1 MCEPLSVDP
10 AGPAGMAGDVV
21 LLRPLSLQEPLGPAV
36 AHLLFPERAH
46 RVSAMVPDHGSRAEP
61 QRLAAFAQPP
71 AQVYVVSGDTELGI
85 ETAHRLEGG
94 FAHGHVAPWNVLRF
108 PIGHENVSRVAG
120 CIPNAF
126 GEPSI
131 TGGPDVGT
139 AHRRMRRAA
148 ERGGNVGKPV

>member
-1 MCEPLSVDP
+1 MCEPLSVDA
-10 AGPAGMAGDVV
+10 AGPAGLAREDV
-21 LLRPLSLQEPLGPAV
+21 LLRPLSLQEHLGPAV

-94 FAHGHVAPWNVLRF
+94 LADGHVAPWNVLRF
-108 PIGHENVSRVAG
+108 LIGHEHVSGVARRIGNARGEPPVAG
-120 CIPNAF
+120 
-126 GEPSI
+126 GS
-131 TGGPDVGT
+131 D
-139 AHRRMRRAA
+139 
-148 ERGGNVGKPV
+148 